1 MVETCDT
8 LVIGSGIAALTYALE
23 VSRQGHTVTLV
34 TKREADEA
42 NTRYAQGG
50 IAAVLREEDSF
61 DAHVQDTLQ
70 AGAGL
75 CRRDVVERVVRE
87 GPAAISRLVDLGIQF
102 DRTDDVQN
110 GNGKNG
116 NGRNGNGK
124 DGNGRNGNGDAHD
137 FDFGDYDL
145 TREGGHSH
153 RRVLHA
159 GDITGAELMRGLLDA
174 LRQRDRVRIFE
185 NHCAVDLLTTRKAA
199 NLKRGPT
206 TTRPPADN
214 RVLGAYVLDES
225 TGVVKTF
232 IAKTVMLASGGASKV
247 YLYSSNPDVAT
258 GDGIAMAWRIG
269 AEVANMEFIQF
280 HPTCLFHPK
289 AKSFLISEA
298 LRGEG
303 GILRRKDGTPFM
315 AHYHPLKELAPRDI
329 VARAIDTELK
339 RTGNEC
345 VFLDMSHLDADFL
358 VRRFPNIRATC
369 LEFGI
374 DLTKEPI
381 PVVPAAHYVCGG
393 VVCDENG
400 ETNIPGLFVAGE
412 VSCTGLHGANRLA
425 SNSLLEGAVYGHRAG
440 QKSVAYCERALPVS
454 ASDIPEW
461 DPGSA
466 VPSDELVVISQ
477 CWDEIRRFMW
487 NYVGIVRTDRRLL
500 RAQRRID
507 TIKEEIREFYWRAT
521 VTRDLIELRN
531 ICTVAELIVKS
542 ALQRRE
548 SRGLHYTLDYPE
560 LAKQA
565 KDTLLVRRDLV

>member
-1 MVETCDT
+1 MAETCDT
-8 LVIGSGIAALTYALE
+8 LVIGTGIAALTYALE
-23 VSRQGHTVTLV
+23 VSRQGHAVTLV
-34 TKREADEA
+34 TKREANEA

-61 DAHVQDTLQ
+61 DAHVQDTLR

-75 CRRDVVERVVRE
+75 CRRDVVERVVSE
-87 GPAAISRLVDLGIQF
+87 GPAAIQRLIELGVQF
-102 DRTDDVQN
+102 DRADDPHPGN

-116 NGRNGNGK
+116 NGKNGNGE
-124 DGNGRNGNGDAHD
+124 AHD
-137 FDFGDYDL
+137 YAFGDYDL

-153 RRVLHA
+153 RRVIHA
-159 GDITGAELMRGLLDA
+159 GDITGAELMRGLLAA
-174 LRQRDRVRIFE
+174 LKQRDKVRVFE
-185 NHCAVDLLTTRKAA
+185 HHTAVDLLTTRKAA

-206 TTRPPADN
+206 TVRPPAEN
-214 RVLGAYVLDES
+214 RVLGAYVLEEA
-225 TGVVKTF
+225 TGQVKTF
-232 IAKTVMLASGGASKV
+232 IAKTVMLAAGGASKV
-247 YLYSSNPDVAT
+247 YVYSSNPDVAT

-280 HPTCLFHPK
+280 HPTCLYHPA

-303 GILRRKDGTPFM
+303 GILRRKDGTAFM
-315 AHYHPLKELAPRDI
+315 ADHHPLKELAPRDI

-339 RTGNEC
+339 RTGDDC
-345 VFLDMSHLDADFL
+345 VFLDMTQLDPEFL
-358 VRRFPNIRATC
+358 TRRFPNIRATC
-369 LEFGI
+369 LQFGI
-374 DLTKEPI
+374 DLVKDPI

-393 VVCDENG
+393 VVCDEHG

-440 QKSVAYCERALPVS
+440 QKSTEYCAQALPVQPE
-454 ASDIPEW
+454 DIPEW

-542 ALQRRE
+542 ALHRRE
-548 SRGLHYTLDYPE
+548 SRGLHFTLDYPD
-560 LAKQA
+560 LASQT
-565 KDTLLVRRDLV
+565 KDTVLVRRDLI

>member
-1 MVETCDT
+1 MAETCDT

-23 VSRQGHTVTLV
+23 VSRQGHAVTLV

-61 DAHVQDTLQ
+61 DAHIHDTLR

-75 CRRDVVERVVRE
+75 CRHDTVERVVRE
-87 GPAAISRLVDLGIQF
+87 GPAAIRRLIELGVQF
-102 DRTDDVQN
+102 DRAVVPSSKTSNGEPTDV
-110 GNGKNG
+110 
-116 NGRNGNGK
+116 
-124 DGNGRNGNGDAHD
+124 D
-137 FDFGDYDL
+137 FADYDL

-153 RRVLHA
+153 RRVIHA
-159 GDITGAELMRGLLDA
+159 GDITGAELMRGLLEA
-174 LRQRDRVRIFE
+174 LRRRKRVRIFE
-185 NHCAVDLLTTRKAA
+185 HHCAIDLLTTRKVA
-199 NLKRGPT
+199 NLNRGPSA
-206 TTRPPADN
+206 TRPPAHN
-214 RVLGAYVLDES
+214 RVLGAYVLDEN
-225 TGVVKTF
+225 TGQVKTF
-232 IAKTVMLASGGASKV
+232 VAKTVMLASGGASKV

-258 GDGIAMAWRIG
+258 GDGVAMAWRIG

-303 GILRRKDGTPFM
+303 GILRRKDGTSFM
-315 AHYHPLKELAPRDI
+315 QSYHPLKELAPRDI

-345 VFLDMSHLDADFL
+345 VFLDMTHLDAEFL
-358 VRRFPNIRATC
+358 ARRFPNIRATC
-369 LEFGI
+369 LNFGF
-374 DLTKEPI
+374 DLIKEPI

-412 VSCTGLHGANRLA
+412 VACTGLHGANRLA

-440 QKSVAYCERALPVS
+440 LKSTSYCASELPIDTT
-454 ASDIPEW
+454 DIPEW
-461 DPGSA
+461 DPGNA

-507 TIKEEIREFYWRAT
+507 TLKEEIREFYWR
-521 VTRDLIELRN
+521 
-531 ICTVAELIVKS
+531 
-542 ALQRRE
+542 
-548 SRGLHYTLDYPE
+548 
-560 LAKQA
+560 
-565 KDTLLVRRDLV
+565 

>member
-1 MVETCDT
+1 MAETCDT

-23 VSRQGHTVTLV
+23 VSRQGHAVTLV

-61 DAHVQDTLQ
+61 DAHVHDTLR

-75 CRRDVVERVVRE
+75 CRQDVVEHVVRE
-87 GPAAISRLVDLGIQF
+87 GPAAIRRLIELGVQF
-102 DRTDDVQN
+102 DRADDHEAKN
-110 GNGKNG
+110 KNG
-116 NGRNGNGK
+116 HGESQ
-124 DGNGRNGNGDAHD
+124 D

-153 RRVLHA
+153 RRVIHA
-159 GDITGAELMRGLLDA
+159 GDVTGAELMRGLLEA
-174 LRQRDRVRIFE
+174 LRRRDKVRILE
-185 NHCAVDLLTTRKAA
+185 HHCAVDLLTTRKVA

-206 TTRPPADN
+206 TTRPPAVN
-214 RVLGAYVLDES
+214 RVLGAYVLDER
-225 TGVVKTF
+225 TGHVKTF
-232 IAKTVMLASGGASKV
+232 VAKTVMLAAGGASKV

-315 AHYHPLKELAPRDI
+315 QSYHPLKELAPRDI

-345 VFLDMSHLDADFL
+345 VFLDMTHLDADFL
-358 VRRFPNIRATC
+358 TRRFPNIRATC
-369 LEFGI
+369 LDFGI
-374 DLTKEPI
+374 DLVKEPI

-412 VSCTGLHGANRLA
+412 VACTGLHGANRLA

-440 QKSVAYCERALPVS
+440 QKSIAYCDGELPINT
-454 ASDIPEW
+454 ADIPEW

-487 NYVGIVRTDRRLL
+487 NYVGIVRTDRRLM

-521 VTRDLIELRN
+521 VTRDLVELRN
-531 ICTVAELIVKS
+531 ICTVAELIVRG

-560 LAKQA
+560 LTNEA
-565 KDTLLVRRDLV
+565 KDTVLVRRDLI

>member
-1 MVETCDT
+1 MTETCDT

-23 VSRQGHTVTLV
+23 VSRQGHAVTLV
-34 TKREADEA
+34 TKREVDEA

-61 DAHVQDTLQ
+61 DAHVEDTLR

-87 GPAAISRLVDLGIQF
+87 GPAAIRRLTELGIQF
-102 DRTDDVQN
+102 DRAED
-110 GNGKNG
+110 GNG
-116 NGRNGNGK
+116 NGRNGNGE
-124 DGNGRNGNGDAHD
+124 AHD
-137 FDFGDYDL
+137 YDFGDYDL

-153 RRVLHA
+153 RRVIHA
-159 GDITGAELMRGLLDA
+159 GDITGAELMRGLLAA
-174 LRQRDRVRIFE
+174 LRQRARVRIFE
-185 NHCAVDLLTTRKAA
+185 HHTAVDLLTTRKVA

-206 TTRPPADN
+206 TTRPPVDN
-214 RVLGAYVLDES
+214 RVLGAYVLDEK
-225 TGVVKTF
+225 TGHVKTI
-232 IAKTVMLASGGASKV
+232 IAKTVMLAAGGASKV
-247 YLYSSNPDVAT
+247 YLYSSNPDIAT

-280 HPTCLFHPK
+280 HPTCLYHPK

-303 GILRRKDGTPFM
+303 GILRRKDGTAFM
-315 AHYHPLKELAPRDI
+315 AAYHELKELAPRDI

-339 RTGNEC
+339 RTGDEC
-345 VFLDMSHLDADFL
+345 VFLDMTHLDADFL
-358 VRRFPNIRATC
+358 AKRFPNIRAKC

-374 DLTKEPI
+374 DLTTEPI

-393 VVCDENG
+393 VVCDDNG

-412 VSCTGLHGANRLA
+412 ISCTGLHGANRLA

-440 QKSVAYCERALPVS
+440 RKSTEYCATALTVS
-454 ASDIPEW
+454 PEDIPEW
-461 DPGSA
+461 DPGNA

-531 ICTVAELIVKS
+531 ICTVAELIVKC
-542 ALQRRE
+542 ALQRKE
-548 SRGLHYTLDYPE
+548 SRGLHFTLDYPDLTNE
-560 LAKQA
+560 A
-565 KDTLLVRRDLV
+565 KDSLFVRRDLV

>member
-1 MVETCDT
+1 MVDTCDT

-23 VSRQGHTVTLV
+23 VSRQGHAVTLV
-34 TKREADEA
+34 TKRESDEA

-61 DAHVQDTLQ
+61 EDHVQDTLQ

-75 CRRDVVERVVRE
+75 CRRNVVERVVRE
-87 GPAAISRLVDLGIQF
+87 GPEAIRRLIELGIQF
-102 DRTDDVQN
+102 DRTDNGDAN
-110 GNGKNG
+110 GNGHGNG
-116 NGRNGNGK
+116 NGNGEAN
-124 DGNGRNGNGDAHD
+124 D

-159 GDITGAELMRGLLDA
+159 GDITGAELMRGLLSA
-174 LRQRDRVRIFE
+174 LKQREKVRIFE
-185 NHCAVDLLTTRKAA
+185 HHTAVDLLTTRKVA
-199 NLKRGPT
+199 NLKGPT
-206 TTRPPADN
+206 TTRPPEN
-214 RVLGAYVLDES
+214 RVIGAYVLDER
-225 TGVVKTF
+225 TGNVKTF

-247 YLYSSNPDVAT
+247 YLFTSNPDVAT
-258 GDGIAMAWRIG
+258 GDGVAMAWRIG

-280 HPTCLFHPK
+280 HPTCLYHPK

-303 GILRRKDGTPFM
+303 GLLRRKDGSRFM
-315 AHYHPLKELAPRDI
+315 EHYHPLKELAPRDI

-345 VFLDMSHLDADFL
+345 VFLDMTHLDPEFL
-358 VRRFPNIRATC
+358 TRRFPNIRATC

-374 DLTKEPI
+374 DLVTDPI

-393 VVCDENG
+393 VVCDEHG
-400 ETNIPGLFVAGE
+400 ETNVPGLFVAGE
-412 VSCTGLHGANRLA
+412 VACTGLHGANRLA

-440 QKSVAYCERALPVS
+440 LKSTEYCESTLPVDP
-454 ASDIPEW
+454 ADIPEW

-487 NYVGIVRTDRRLL
+487 NYVGIVRTDRRLM

-507 TIKEEIREFYWRAT
+507 TLKEEIREFYWRAT

-531 ICTVAELIVKS
+531 ICTVAELIVKC
-542 ALQRRE
+542 ALKRRE
-548 SRGLHYTLDYPE
+548 SRGLHFTLDYPH
-560 LAKQA
+560 LANEA
-565 KDTLLVRRDLV
+565 KDTVLVRRDLV